1 MRVWR
6 CAFVGAAICISTS
19 IASSAPAQTAS
30 RSAVPLDAAV
40 TYQINATHT
49 GVIQT
54 NGLYPPFKVKWSVN
68 LNATVGYPLIAG
80 GKIFVLAGDYNSKA
94 VNLYALSTGTGKT
107 IWGPVLV
114 PESTDGFWAAA
125 AYDNG
130 VVFVVPGTTP
140 EISWGAVYAYNA
152 KTGKLIWN
160 AKLYGQSFFS
170 SAPTAMNGMVYTGG
184 AADGGTVYA
193 VREKDGIVAWTT
205 GVENGDNSSPVVTG
219 DGVYVS
225 YVCPQTYRFNTLNGT
240 QMWHYSGGCEGGGG
254 STMALYHG
262 ILYVRDA
269 MSYST
274 NSILL
279 DADNGNMIGGFN
291 TTFIPAFLDD
301 MALYTDPSGMTA
313 VNTKTG
319 KTIWSANP
327 PNGDSYSSPPIVVN
341 SVVFVGTAAGNLLA
355 YRGKDGTSL
364 ASVAMGAPISAS
376 DNFGISTPLAG
387 LSAAEG
393 MIVVPA
399 STYVVA
405 VTHAK

>member
-1 MRVWR
+1 
-6 CAFVGAAICISTS
+6 
-19 IASSAPAQTAS
+19 
-30 RSAVPLDAAV
+30 
-40 TYQINATHT
+40 
-49 GVIQT
+49 
-54 NGLYPPFKVKWSVN
+54 
-68 LNATVGYPLIAG
+68 
-80 GKIFVLAGDYNSKA
+80 
-94 VNLYALSTGTGKT
+94 
-107 IWGPVLV
+107 
-114 PESTDGFWAAA
+114 
-125 AYDNG
+125 
-130 VVFVVPGTTP
+130 
-140 EISWGAVYAYNA
+140 
-152 KTGKLIWN
+152 
-160 AKLYGQSFFS
+160 
-170 SAPTAMNGMVYTGG
+170 
-184 AADGGTVYA
+184 
-193 VREKDGIVAWTT
+193 
-205 GVENGDNSSPVVTG
+205 
-219 DGVYVS
+219 
-225 YVCPQTYRFNTLNGT
+225 
-240 QMWHYSGGCEGGGG
+240 
-254 STMALYHG
+254 MALYHG